1 MVCGEEKN
9 RNQKN
14 HVGKNRWDSR
24 KSRMF
29 DASGDMY
36 WIGLH
41 AARITQIKKRNVVW
55 CNKKM
60 DWEMRGMAREA
71 RIQLW
76 LRYVAGTNRV
86 SPYTGVVSMR
96 LSKVQQKGASANPH
110 GSGTA

>member
-1 MVCGEEKN
+1 MVYGEEKN

-55 CNKKM
+55 CNKKLGNAA
-60 DWEMRGMAREA
+60 DGARGAQV
-71 RIQLW
+71 QLW
-76 LRYVAGTNRV
+76 LRYVAGTNR
-86 SPYTGVVSMR
+86 
-96 LSKVQQKGASANPH
+96 
-110 GSGTA
+110 